1 MKFSQHIYI
10 GWKRFDDTFK
20 RQTVY
25 FIFADCTSPFEIY
38 VTSDAKPNNASITAI
53 SRGEF
58 SVLLTNSP
66 YIEGISDSSYRI
78 HIS

>member
-38 VTSDAKPNNASITAI
+38 VTSDAKADPIAASAIAI
-53 SRGEF
+53 SRGKF
-58 SVLLTNSP
+58 SILFTNSS
-66 YIEGISDSSYRI
+66 YNEGIYDN
-78 HIS
+78 